1 MGGNHKEVAFFSIQH
16 KEELNKN
23 IKIIQEIAKLDD
35 GCAIIRN
42 FNTSGAF
49 NG

>member
-1 MGGNHKEVAFFSIQH
+1 MGGNHKKLLFPIQH

-23 IKIIQEIAKLDD
+23 IKIIQEIAILDG